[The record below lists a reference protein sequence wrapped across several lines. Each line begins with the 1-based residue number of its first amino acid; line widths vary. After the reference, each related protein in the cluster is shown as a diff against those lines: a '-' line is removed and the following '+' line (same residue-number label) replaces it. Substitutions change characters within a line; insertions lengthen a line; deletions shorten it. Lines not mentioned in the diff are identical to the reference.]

1 MAGAQGPKAQGP
13 KALGEPIALGD
24 GLDTAA
30 LREGLRRLCT
40 DLSVRAVLVFGSR
53 ARGDAR
59 SDSDLDV
66 VSGLPRS
73 GTSMMMQM
81 LVAGGLDPL
90 SDALRQADDSNPLG
104 YLELERIKRLAKD
117 NHWLAEARG
126 MVIKVVAPLIP
137 FLQQQLA
144 RAAALCQAHQV
155 PVLVV
160 EHREAIEN
168 HAVVAPS
175 APYIFNTTGV
185 ESNRRKLC
193 CVALQKQAGFA
204 AEAAANWPAAQ
215 RWAGWLGNTAAI
227 QTLVSMRTADTSQV
241 LLRLELMFQHQEIPN
256 RGLSCRRIFPAAEQ
270 WQTIGPKHQPRL

>member
-81 LVAGGLDPL
+81 LEAGGLDPL

-104 YLELERIKRLAKD
+104 YLELERIKRLAQD

-126 MVIKVVAPLIP
+126 TVIKVVAPLIP
-137 FLQQQLA
+137 FLQQGENYRVIVMDRDLDEVAASQSSMLRAWSA
-144 RAAALCQAHQV
+144 RAQPRQATAQ
-155 PVLVV
+155 
-160 EHREAIEN
+160 
-168 HAVVAPS
+168 
-175 APYIFNTTGV
+175 
-185 ESNRRKLC
+185 
-193 CVALQKQAGFA
+193 
-204 AEAAANWPAAQ
+204 AAAAA
-215 RWAGWLGNTAAI
+215 
-227 QTLVSMRTADTSQV
+227 
-241 LLRLELMFQHQEIPN
+241 
-256 RGLSCRRIFPAAEQ
+256 
-270 WQTIGPKHQPRL
+270 TIGPRHRPRPGPPGACAGGGAREALAGSSRRGRSLVEFLGQPLVRPAMAAVVDPALHRERVYQL